1 MKPTHIAIAVLVIYA
16 ILMTTCNGCL
26 VERLKDAEC
35 TLVDS
40 VVYRDTG
47 SVKFVEVPKVK
58 YITLPGSTD
67 TLWLEIPVP
76 SETDTAAIL
85 ADYFRTRHY
94 FNTWDTLDVS
104 VSLKEAVTANRIES
118 RELTIQNNRA
128 TKIEQVFENPPKNR
142 ILLGGFADW
151 DSETFGAGLG
161 AGWLTKKYTLFQY
174 QYDLINGSH
183 RATIMMQP

>member
-1 MKPTHIAIAVLVIYA
+1 MKPTRLIIGILTCLVL
-16 ILMTTCNGCL
+16 LLSTCVGCL
-26 VERLKDAEC
+26 NERLKDAGC

-47 SVKFVEVPKVK
+47 SVTFKDRPVPD
-58 YITLPGSTD
+58 YITLPGTTD
-67 TLWLEIPVP
+67 TIRDTFLIP
-76 SETDTAAIL
+76 SQTDTAAIL

-94 FNTWDTLDVS
+94 FNSWDTLDVS
-104 VSLKEAVTANRIES
+104 VALKEAVTANRIES

-128 TKIEQVFENPPKNR
+128 TRIEQVFENPPKNR

-151 DSETFGAGLG
+151 EPFGAGLG

-183 RATIMMQP
+183 RATIMMTP